1 VFVNNKWPEYDES
14 QMKDD
19 TVEIAV
25 QINGK
30 MKGKVT
36 IAADAS
42 QENAIAAA
50 KEALGDKFPENIVKQ
65 IYVPGRIIN
74 IVAK

>member
-1 VFVNNKWPEYDES
+1 
-14 QMKDD
+14 
-19 TVEIAV
+19 
-25 QINGK
+25 

-36 IAADAS
+36 IPADAD
-42 QENAIAAA
+42 QDTAIAAA
-50 KEALGDKFPENIVKQ
+50 KETLGDKFPENIVKQ